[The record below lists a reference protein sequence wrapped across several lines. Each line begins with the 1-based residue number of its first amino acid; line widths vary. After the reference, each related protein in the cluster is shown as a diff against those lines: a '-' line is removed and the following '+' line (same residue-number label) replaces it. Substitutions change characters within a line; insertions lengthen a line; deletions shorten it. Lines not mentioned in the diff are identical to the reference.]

1 MYQGIDS
8 LFMNKLQIVVFL
20 KKEREKRKCSLLEA
34 KSVLSRAQRIK
45 H

>member
-20 KKEREKRKCSLLEA
+20 KKEKKMQLIRSQVSTFKGPED
-34 KSVLSRAQRIK
+34 
-45 H
+45 